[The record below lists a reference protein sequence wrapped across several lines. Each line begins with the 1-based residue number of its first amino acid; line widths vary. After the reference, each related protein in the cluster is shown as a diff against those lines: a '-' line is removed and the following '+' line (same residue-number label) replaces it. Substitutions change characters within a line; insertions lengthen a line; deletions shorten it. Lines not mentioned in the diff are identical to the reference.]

1 MVAGNLA
8 GLYPDRR
15 SGSEPVLNQSSE
27 PDPPRSYNPGR
38 TLMMPMSTSR
48 LTGLSLAVALVD
60 RAIDR
65 RVLEAT
71 GL

>member
-1 MVAGNLA
+1 
-8 GLYPDRR
+8 
-15 SGSEPVLNQSSE
+15 
-27 PDPPRSYNPGR
+27 
-38 TLMMPMSTSR
+38 MMPMSTSR